1 MALWPLYVIH
11 IGGGIVG
18 ILSGTTA
25 MVYRKGS
32 RGHVVAG
39 KVFVAAMLTMAVA
52 AVYLAVVRHQP
63 NNIGGGILTFYLI
76 TTGWLTAKRG
86 DGETSRLDWAAL
98 LIPVGLGILTWIG
111 GIRVLRSGATSQN
124 GVPVGISFFMGTVML
139 LAAAGDVRILVR
151 GGAFGAKRIVRHLW
165 RMCFGLF
172 IATGSFFLGQQKAF
186 PVAWRGSPVWFVP
199 ALLPLVLLIYWA
211 FRVWLSKEYKG
222 TGTGFRRP
230 AVPVELS
237 KQTLAS

>member
-1 MALWPLYVIH
+1 MVDGQARRWRDEPSRL
-11 IGGGIVG
+11 GGGFNP
-18 ILSGTTA
+18 
-25 MVYRKGS
+25 
-32 RGHVVAG
+32 RGARDPHMDWWHSSASE
-39 KVFVAAMLTMAVA
+39 
-52 AVYLAVVRHQP
+52 
-63 NNIGGGILTFYLI
+63 
-76 TTGWLTAKRG
+76 RG
-86 DGETSRLDWAAL
+86 DVAKWST
-98 LIPVGLGILTWIG
+98 G
-111 GIRVLRSGATSQN
+111 GYELFHGYCH
-124 GVPVGISFFMGTVML
+124 
-139 LAAAGDVRILVR
+139 AAGGSGRRSILVR